1 MYASL
6 LTSLLAAFFAM
17 LGKQWLKR
25 YLGNAGGS
33 MIERCRDRQRKCDG
47 LAKWSFHLFIGSPS
61 VMLQI
66 SLLLLA
72 CGLCRRM
79 WSINIAIARVL
90 IALAAI
96 GVLFYLATAVAGMLS
111 YACPFQTPASIAL
124 QDPWKKVQRRLIPV
138 ISRWKEAIS
147 WTRRTR
153 NKGIWQFLHH
163 QSPPITPPESAQVQP
178 RPWLTP
184 KDLAIIQRTNA
195 DDVRCVSWVLR
206 NITDPEALD
215 AAIRFSATIRWFED
229 GINVEPPY
237 DLIVSTLEA
246 CFDPTATLHPGLGD
260 RAYHSAQAVLWIH
273 VRARCISEK
282 LSRRF
287 PLPTICCNT
296 TSLNHDLADLL
307 GVYRGLDTPDVVA
320 WMHRIT
326 PALTPMHLQWT
337 SNALLHLS
345 WANRSVPDA
354 FNSIHCYP
362 DERDWN
368 NVPLNVMLNLLLTW
382 CIVLGWPVEEEVLK
396 IQDKSCVTS
405 CFCPSTMCSLRLFSD
420 QSERILSQ
428 FSKATT
434 SASHPSHPRFE
445 YLPQVL
451 LELTE
456 LRNRPSH
463 FTEMAYKWCS
473 DICKNC
479 SNLADR
485 EELLFLSLET
495 GFRHLDY
502 RRQQISAE
510 LSHTKHHKQMVDIV
524 FDSWDEEVI
533 ADLLHAWTSTSESHG
548 PHPSL
553 SMCAKHLVY
562 LRPVSER
569 LRRLVMRSVELIGY
583 REFEE
588 VGVEQFIELLDDL
601 GVGVEDVGDKEEW
614 TLLLLNVIQSPEGI
628 QGLSR
633 RYWGLFGEL
642 AISCSWRLRGY
653 VWSSKITT
661 FLKDSQEWDK
671 LECWI
676 CVVWTIWPPGT
687 GGTIKEDVEYTML
700 SLFRQR
706 PDAIQKLKQRMERWS
721 EENDYQVPESFQS
734 ICERGCFEAAQW
746 DARQVL
752 SFNHQV

>member
-1 MYASL
+1 
-6 LTSLLAAFFAM
+6 
-17 LGKQWLKR
+17 
-25 YLGNAGGS
+25 
-33 MIERCRDRQRKCDG
+33 
-47 LAKWSFHLFIGSPS
+47 
-61 VMLQI
+61 MLQI

-124 QDPWKKVQRRLIPV
+124 QDPWKKVQRRFIPV

-153 NKGIWQFLHH
+153 NKRIWQFLHH

-184 KDLAIIQRTNA
+184 KDLAIVQRTNA
-195 DDVRCVSWVLR
+195 DDVRCVSWALR

-287 PLPTICCNT
+287 PLPTVCCNT
-296 TSLNHDLADLL
+296 TSLNRDLADLL

-326 PALTPMHLQWT
+326 PALTSMHLQWT
-337 SNALLHLS
+337 SNTLLHLS

-396 IQDKSCVTS
+396 IQDKSCATS

-428 FSKATT
+428 FSKATA

-445 YLPQVL
+445 YLAQVL

-510 LSHTKHHKQMVDIV
+510 LSHTKHHEQMVDIV

-583 REFEE
+583 R
-588 VGVEQFIELLDDL
+588 
-601 GVGVEDVGDKEEW
+601 
-614 TLLLLNVIQSPEGI
+614 
-628 QGLSR
+628 
-633 RYWGLFGEL
+633 
-642 AISCSWRLRGY
+642 
-653 VWSSKITT
+653 
-661 FLKDSQEWDK
+661 
-671 LECWI
+671 
-676 CVVWTIWPPGT
+676 
-687 GGTIKEDVEYTML
+687 
-700 SLFRQR
+700 
-706 PDAIQKLKQRMERWS
+706 
-721 EENDYQVPESFQS
+721 
-734 ICERGCFEAAQW
+734 
-746 DARQVL
+746 
-752 SFNHQV
+752 